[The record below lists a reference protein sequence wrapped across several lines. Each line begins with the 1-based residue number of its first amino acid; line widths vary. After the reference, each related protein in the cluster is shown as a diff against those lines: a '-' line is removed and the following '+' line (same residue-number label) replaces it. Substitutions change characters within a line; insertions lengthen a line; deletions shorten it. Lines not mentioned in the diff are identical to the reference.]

1 MNDFK
6 LKVIYQQSA
15 NRLEDELNEFINE
28 ENVKIIKIDYK
39 VAPKFD
45 IYKKYEV
52 IQYFAFIHYTKENKN
67 GKTL

>member
-1 MNDFK
+1 MNNFK

-15 NRLEDELNEFINE
+15 NRLEDEVNEFINE

-39 VAPKFD
+39 VASKFD

-52 IQYFAFIHYTKENKN
+52 I
-67 GKTL
+67 

>member
-1 MNDFK
+1 MNNFK

-15 NRLEDELNEFINE
+15 DRLEDKVNEFINN

-45 IYKKYEV
+45 IYKKCEI
-52 IQYFAFIHYTKENKN
+52 IQYFAFIHYTKEK
-67 GKTL
+67 